1 MKTGQK
7 IKRDKVAIICAWRAG
22 EADLVPTLED
32 AARSAGPNATI
43 ISVEDKTGDG
53 PGRTRHRGIMAAAD
67 ADVIII
73 IDAHMRFIDDCL
85 VKMGKSVKKGG
96 LTCSRVYHNEHCAVE
111 GNPYA
116 GARIVL
122 RDKTGR
128 EHNALPAKWS
138 KDITPGKRTAVMG
151 ACYAFRRDWYM
162 AVGQPLAALPG
173 WGGDEEILSIC
184 AWISGEPI
192 TCIDAVA
199 THRWRPSPP
208 WKLKAQEYANIRA
221 SRMALIGAVCT
232 DPAEAEALRTWQRTG
247 IPEGVPEVDGPEV
260 RRVRDALAKFPRKWS
275 DWRREVCEPEELDI
289 VRPKPAPAIVHVA
302 RANYGSAENKRTC
315 DKCGSDAS
323 KIDSV
328 RQTGRVVIR
337 YRICTNCGKRRTTQQ
352 VLEATTATKKG

>member
-1 MKTGQK
+1 
-7 IKRDKVAIICAWRAG
+7 
-22 EADLVPTLED
+22 
-32 AARSAGPNATI
+32 
-43 ISVEDKTGDG
+43 
-53 PGRTRHRGIMAAAD
+53 
-67 ADVIII
+67 
-73 IDAHMRFIDDCL
+73 
-85 VKMGKSVKKGG
+85 
-96 LTCSRVYHNEHCAVE
+96 
-111 GNPYA
+111 
-116 GARIVL
+116 
-122 RDKTGR
+122 
-128 EHNALPAKWS
+128 
-138 KDITPGKRTAVMG
+138 
-151 ACYAFRRDWYM
+151 M